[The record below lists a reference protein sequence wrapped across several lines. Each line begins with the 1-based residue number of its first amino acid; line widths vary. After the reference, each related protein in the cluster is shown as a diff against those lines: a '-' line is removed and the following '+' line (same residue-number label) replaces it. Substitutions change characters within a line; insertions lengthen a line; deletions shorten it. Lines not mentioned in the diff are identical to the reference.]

1 MKSVKR
7 IIAWICLSLGVQI
20 AVLYYVDTYLFSTEN
35 VSSKIV
41 STKVEDNKKNRK
53 SDINI
58 EVPENAERKALSCD
72 GQYLAYI
79 ENDRLKIVDTYS
91 GDEENIE
98 LQQGLHMSFYKWAS
112 DRNILL
118 IAARKKSDEKSKFIF
133 YSYDAEKGEK
143 EKLQNKN
150 GEETCF
156 TAPRG
161 TEVKDIELSPFTNM
175 IYIKSGL
182 AGGKSELHKIN
193 IMQKLNKVE
202 TKIDMIGDIKIIPND
217 DSIAYESVNQNKV
230 YITGCLN
237 PIKVDG
243 VDKTSLIDVDD
254 NDVIYL
260 GEIEENSE
268 QGTFKIKNIY
278 RGVMDKKLFATK
290 RKDVDRDNEKSTET
304 KHKGKNK
311 SNSPLK
317 KREKESLKESK
328 PKMRENISYK
338 WDRIALEKS
347 VDKKDIFISREGK
360 IYINDNLKGV
370 VIELGSNTEIKYKG
384 TFLQMYD
391 GGIAS
396 ISDGKLVE
404 TLLK

>member
-1 MKSVKR
+1 MKSIKR
-7 IIAWICLSLGVQI
+7 IIAWICISLGMQI
-20 AVLYYVDTYLFSTEN
+20 AILYYVDTYLFSTEN

-41 STKVEDNKKNRK
+41 STKVEDNKKNKK

-58 EVPENAERKALSCD
+58 EVPEDAENKALSCD

-79 ENDRLKIVDTYS
+79 ENDRLKIVDAYS
-91 GDEENIE
+91 GDEESIE
-98 LQQGLHMSFYKWAS
+98 LQQGLHMSFYKWAP

-118 IAARKKSDEKSKFIF
+118 IAAKKKVDGKSKFIF
-133 YSYDAEKGEK
+133 YSYDAEKGTK

-150 GEETCF
+150 GEETYF
-156 TAPRG
+156 TASRG
-161 TEVKDIELSPFTNM
+161 TEVEDIELSPFTNM

-182 AGGKSELHKIN
+182 PGGKSDFHKIN

-202 TKIDMIGDIKIIPND
+202 TKIYMIGDIKIIPND
-217 DSIAYESVNQNKV
+217 DSVAYESVNQNKV
-230 YITGCLN
+230 YITGCEN

-243 VDKTSLIDVDD
+243 VDKICLIDVDD
-254 NDVIYL
+254 NDVIYV

-268 QGTFKIKNIY
+268 KGDCKIKSIY
-278 RGVMDKKLFATK
+278 RGVRDKKLFATK
-290 RKDVDRDNEKSTET
+290 YKDVDSYKEKDGEI
-304 KHKGKNK
+304 KHKIKNK
-311 SNSPLK
+311 NNRMLK
-317 KREKESLKESK
+317 KRQSVKESR
-328 PKMRENISYK
+328 PKIRENIFYK
-338 WDRIALEKS
+338 WDKIALNKS

-370 VIELGSNTEIKYKG
+370 VTELDSNTEIKYKG
-384 TFLQMYD
+384 TFLQMYN

>member
-7 IIAWICLSLGVQI
+7 IIAWICVSLGVQI

-98 LQQGLHMSFYKWAS
+98 LQQGLHMSFYKWAP

-118 IAARKKSDEKSKFIF
+118 IAASKKSEEKSKFIF

-217 DSIAYESVNQNKV
+217 DSIAYESVNQNKI
-230 YITGCLN
+230 YITGCQN
-237 PIKVDG
+237 PIKVNG
-243 VDKTSLIDVDD
+243 VDKTCLVDVDD
-254 NDVIYL
+254 NDVIYV
-260 GEIEENSE
+260 GEIERSSE
-268 QGTFKIKNIY
+268 QGTCKIKNIY
-278 RGVMDKKLFATK
+278 RGVMEKPLLATK
-290 RKDVDRDNEKSTET
+290 RKDADRDKEKSGET

-311 SNSPLK
+311 NTSASK
-317 KREKESLKESK
+317 KRESLKESK
-328 PKMRENISYK
+328 PKMIENISYK
-338 WDRIALEKS
+338 WDRIALDKS

-360 IYINDNLKGV
+360 VYINDNLKGV
-370 VIELGSNTEIKYKG
+370 VIELSSNTEIKYKG

-396 ISDGKLVE
+396 ISDGKLIE

>member
-7 IIAWICLSLGVQI
+7 IIAWICVSLGVQI

-98 LQQGLHMSFYKWAS
+98 LQQGLHMSFYKWAP

-118 IAARKKSDEKSKFIF
+118 IAASKKSEEKSKFIF

-217 DSIAYESVNQNKV
+217 DSIAYESVNQNKI
-230 YITGCLN
+230 YITGCQN
-237 PIKVDG
+237 PIKVSG
-243 VDKTSLIDVDD
+243 VDKTCLVDVDD
-254 NDVIYL
+254 NDVIYV
-260 GEIEENSE
+260 GEIETSSE
-268 QGTFKIKNIY
+268 QGTCKIKNIY
-278 RGVMDKKLFATK
+278 RGVMEKPLLATK
-290 RKDVDRDNEKSTET
+290 RKDADRDKEKSGET

-311 SNSPLK
+311 NTSASK
-317 KREKESLKESK
+317 KRESLKESK
-328 PKMRENISYK
+328 PKMIENISYK
-338 WDRIALEKS
+338 WDRIALDKS

-360 IYINDNLKGV
+360 VYINDNLKGV
-370 VIELGSNTEIKYKG
+370 VIELSSNTEIKYKG

-396 ISDGKLVE
+396 ISDGKLIE

>member
-1 MKSVKR
+1 MKAVKR
-7 IIAWICLSLGVQI
+7 IIAWVCISLGVQI

-53 SDINI
+53 SNINI
-58 EVPENAERKALSCD
+58 EVPENAQNKALSGD
-72 GQYLAYI
+72 GQYLAYV
-79 ENDRLKIVDTYS
+79 ENERLKIVDTYS

-98 LQQGLHMSFYKWAS
+98 LQEGLHMSFYKWAP

-118 IAARKKSDEKSKFIF
+118 IAAKKKSDEKAKFIF
-133 YSYDAEKGEK
+133 YSYDAEKREK

-161 TEVKDIELSPFTNM
+161 TEVEDIELSPFTNM

-182 AGGKSELHKIN
+182 AGGKSNIHKIN
-193 IMQKLNKVE
+193 IMQKLDKVD
-202 TKIDMIGDIKIIPND
+202 TKVDIIGDIKIIPND

-230 YITGCLN
+230 YITGCEN
-237 PIKVDG
+237 SIKVDG
-243 VDKTSLIDVDD
+243 VNKASLIDVDD
-254 NDVIYL
+254 NDVIYV
-260 GEIEENSE
+260 GEIEGSSE
-268 QGTFKIKNIY
+268 QGTCKIKNVY

-290 RKDVDRDNEKSTET
+290 HKDSDRDREKSTES
-304 KHKGKNK
+304 KHKVKKRNTSTLKNK
-311 SNSPLK
+311 
-317 KREKESLKESK
+317 ESVRESK
-328 PKMRENISYK
+328 PKTRENISYR
-338 WDRIALEKS
+338 WDRMPLDKS
-347 VDKKDIFISREGK
+347 VDKKDIFVSRDGK

-396 ISDGKLVE
+396 ISEGKLVE

>member
-1 MKSVKR
+1 MKAVKR
-7 IIAWICLSLGVQI
+7 IIAWVCISLGVQI

-53 SDINI
+53 SNINI
-58 EVPENAERKALSCD
+58 EVPESAQNKALSGD
-72 GQYLAYI
+72 GQYLAYV
-79 ENDRLKIVDTYS
+79 ENERLKIVDTYS

-98 LQQGLHMSFYKWAS
+98 LQEGLHMSFYKWAP

-118 IAARKKSDEKSKFIF
+118 IAAKKKSDEKAKFIF

-182 AGGKSELHKIN
+182 AGGKSNIHKIN
-193 IMQKLNKVE
+193 IMQKLDKVD
-202 TKIDMIGDIKIIPND
+202 TKVDIIGDIKIIPND

-230 YITGCLN
+230 YITGCEN
-237 PIKVDG
+237 CIKVDG
-243 VDKTSLIDVDD
+243 VNKASLIDVDD
-254 NDVIYL
+254 NDVIYV
-260 GEIEENSE
+260 GEIEGSSE
-268 QGTFKIKNIY
+268 QGTCKIKNVY

-290 RKDVDRDNEKSTET
+290 RKESDRDREKSTES
-304 KHKGKNK
+304 KHKVKKKNTSTLKNK
-311 SNSPLK
+311 
-317 KREKESLKESK
+317 ESVRESK
-328 PKMRENISYK
+328 PKTRENISYR
-338 WDRIALEKS
+338 WDRMPLDKS
-347 VDKKDIFISREGK
+347 VDKKDIFVSRDGK

-396 ISDGKLVE
+396 ISEGKLVE

>member
-7 IIAWICLSLGVQI
+7 IIAWICVSLGVQI

-98 LQQGLHMSFYKWAS
+98 LQQGLHMSFYKWAP

-118 IAARKKSDEKSKFIF
+118 IAASKKSEEKSKFIF

-156 TAPRG
+156 AAPRG

-230 YITGCLN
+230 YITGCQN

-243 VDKTSLIDVDD
+243 VDKVCLVDVDD
-254 NDVIYL
+254 NDIIYV
-260 GEIEENSE
+260 GEIETSSE
-268 QGTFKIKNIY
+268 QETFKIKNIY
-278 RGVMDKKLFATK
+278 RGVMEKPLLAMK
-290 RKDVDRDNEKSTET
+290 RKDTDRDKEKSGET

-311 SNSPLK
+311 NTSTSK
-317 KREKESLKESK
+317 KRESVKESK

-338 WDRIALEKS
+338 WDRIALDKS

-360 IYINDNLKGV
+360 IYINDNLKGI

>member
-7 IIAWICLSLGVQI
+7 IIAWICVSLGVQI

-98 LQQGLHMSFYKWAS
+98 LQQGLHMSFYKWAP

-118 IAARKKSDEKSKFIF
+118 IAASKKSEEKSKFIF

-230 YITGCLN
+230 YITGCQN

-243 VDKTSLIDVDD
+243 VDKVCLVDVDD
-254 NDVIYL
+254 NDIIYV
-260 GEIEENSE
+260 GEIETSSE
-268 QGTFKIKNIY
+268 QETFKIKNIY
-278 RGVMDKKLFATK
+278 RGVMEKPLLAMK
-290 RKDVDRDNEKSTET
+290 RKDTDRDKEKSGET

-311 SNSPLK
+311 NTSTSK
-317 KREKESLKESK
+317 KRESVKESK

-338 WDRIALEKS
+338 WDRIALDKS

-360 IYINDNLKGV
+360 IYINDNLKGI